1 MTSSNY
7 ISSFVAS
14 LFENGIETYDASAPA
29 NERIKNVGGAKLY
42 WQQNYKNNQ
51 GQIVF
56 NNDAFRK
63 AITNFPASLYSC
75 NRVQLDNNRNPVK
88 LVAPLNGYRRIN
100 NSLML
105 YSTFDQ
111 DENAGKDMRDRFLEI
126 MKENSNINLKD
137 YIQVAS
143 EIECDKI
150 NHLTEITYR
159 DMMGIQVPIKLTAA
173 LIIAVPSGA
182 PGSNQLWSTKNK
194 SVNTRTAMSQS
205 VTATDLDAL
214 FS

>member
-1 MTSSNY
+1 MTANY

-14 LFENGIETYDASAPA
+14 LFENGIETYDANAPV
-29 NERIKNVGGAKLY
+29 ESRIKNVGGAKLY
-42 WQQNYKNNQ
+42 WQQNYNNNQ

-56 NNDAFRK
+56 NNEAFRK

-75 NRVQLDNNRNPVK
+75 NRVELDKNRNPVK
-88 LVAPLNGYRRIN
+88 LTPPLNGYRRIN

-111 DENAGKDMRDRFLEI
+111 DENVGKDMRDCFLEI
-126 MKENSNINLKD
+126 MKEQSGLNLKD

-143 EIECDKI
+143 EIDCDKI
-150 NHLTEITYR
+150 QHLTTINYR
-159 DMMGIQVPIKLTAA
+159 DMMGIQVPLKLTAA
-173 LIIAVPSGA
+173 LLIAVPSGA
-182 PGSNQLWSTKNK
+182 PGSKQLWSTKNK
-194 SVNTRTAMSQS
+194 ATTSRTAMSKS
-205 VTATDLDAL
+205 VTASDLDVL